1 MDDTAYEALHESRLY
16 ISPLETIVTT
26 TVYMKEYADA
36 TPDKTDANK
45 HCCSPS
51 SFLKA
56 QVYLLA
62 THLNFT
68 ITQ

>member
-1 MDDTAYEALHESRLY
+1 MDDTAYEALQESRLY
-16 ISPLETIVTT
+16 ISPLETIVT
-26 TVYMKEYADA
+26 VYMKEYADV

-45 HCCSPS
+45 HRCCPS

-62 THLNFT
+62 TPFNFT
-68 ITQ
+68 VTQ